1 MPKIHHFSE
10 NELDTCETCNKT
22 DLTVKLVAH
31 HYVCDKCNKNRC
43 VTCLNPVKGNLEQG
57 LYCSDCASFMLHSN
71 QYNDMFD
78 WFY

>member
-1 MPKIHHFSE
+1 MPKVHHFSE

-22 DLTVKLVAH
+22 DLTVKRIES

>member
-1 MPKIHHFSE
+1 MPKVHHFSE

-22 DLTVKLVAH
+22 DSPVKLVAH

>member
-1 MPKIHHFSE
+1 MPKVHHFSE
-10 NELDTCETCNKT
+10 NELDTCETCNRT
-22 DLTVKLVAH
+22 DLTVKRIES

>member
-10 NELDTCETCNKT
+10 DQLDTCETCNRT
-22 DLTVKLVAH
+22 DLTVKRIGS

-43 VTCLNPVKGNLEQG
+43 ITCLNPVKGNLEQG

-78 WFY
+78 SFY